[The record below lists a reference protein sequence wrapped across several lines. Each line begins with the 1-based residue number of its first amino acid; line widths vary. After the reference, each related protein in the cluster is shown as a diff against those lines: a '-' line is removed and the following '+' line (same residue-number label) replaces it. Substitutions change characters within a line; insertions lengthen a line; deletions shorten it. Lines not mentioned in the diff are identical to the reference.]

1 MCCQTCTRPL
11 TDFRIENSGGEKR
24 LRFTTVI
31 ANNGPGPFVTHLQRP
46 NTSTANMTVGQHIY
60 NSEGD
65 FRHVDIDGTHGFWG
79 GDGHSH
85 WHVYKLQ
92 RFRIYTDSGGQP
104 GTSKASGAKIGFCF
118 YDNTEY
124 NLNLAGGAAKP
135 GVAGLRRR
143 APSVDHRDQRRLG

>member
-1 MCCQTCTRPL
+1 
-11 TDFRIENSGGEKR
+11 
-24 LRFTTVI
+24 
-31 ANNGPGPFVTHLQRP
+31 
-46 NTSTANMTVGQHIY
+46 MTVGQHIY

-104 GTSKASGAKIGFCF
+104 GTSKASSGRRSGSVSTTTP
-118 YDNTEY
+118 NTT
-124 NLNLAGGAAKP
+124 
-135 GVAGLRRR
+135 
-143 APSVDHRDQRRLG
+143 

>member
-1 MCCQTCTRPL
+1 
-11 TDFRIENSGGEKR
+11 
-24 LRFTTVI
+24 
-31 ANNGPGPFVTHLQRP
+31 
-46 NTSTANMTVGQHIY
+46 MTVGQHIY

-79 GDGHSH
+79 VATLTTG
-85 WHVYKLQ
+85 VYKLQ

-124 NLNLAGGAAKP
+124 NLNLAGRRKARCGGAA
-135 GVAGLRRR
+135 AAR
-143 APSVDHRDQRRLG
+143 APRSDHRDQRRLG